1 MTIREIKYINKQIH
15 TLLHRIERLR
25 ACACNISPKVSQAP
39 GGAHT
44 DDKIGK
50 YVAEIEESEEKLRKL
65 RAYRDKELSRL
76 SLDVDEENCIWL
88 HLARGYSWRK
98 IAMTVDDRP
107 DTADSIRM
115 RCLRYKW

>member
-15 TLLHRIERLR
+15 TLLHKIERLR
-25 ACACNISPKVSQAP
+25 ACACNISPKISEAP
-39 GGAHT
+39 GGAHV

-76 SLDVDEENCIWL
+76 SLDIALELTEQLLEQPGLKRRIENNL
-88 HLARGYSWRK
+88 KGEK
-98 IAMTVDDRP
+98 Q
-107 DTADSIRM
+107 
-115 RCLRYKW
+115 